1 MFLPASQEREPSMKE
16 TLEEFLARGGVV
28 VKLDPAP
35 QQESKHP
42 VSSTVHSNNIYALD
56 EGALYF
62 AERSPSRKTMTKVK
76 LSKPKKKRAPK
87 LNLSL
92 LPPELVAL
100 VSQAE
105 ETSHEET
112 SQPQVLREGE

>member
-1 MFLPASQEREPSMKE
+1 MKE
-16 TLEEFLARGGVV
+16 TMEQFLARGGVIS
-28 VKLDPAP
+28 KLDPMPTKEHKYA
-35 QQESKHP
+35 
-42 VSSTVHSNNIYALD
+42 VSSTVHFNNIYGLD

-62 AERSPSRKTMTKVK
+62 AEKAPSRKTTTKVK

-92 LPPELVAL
+92 LPPELVVL

-105 ETSHEET
+105 ETTYEEA

>member
-1 MFLPASQEREPSMKE
+1 MKE
-16 TLEEFLARGGVV
+16 TLEQFLARGGVV
-28 VKLDPAP
+28 SKLDPAP
-35 QQESKHP
+35 IKDHKQI
-42 VSSTVHSNNIYALD
+42 VSSTVHSSNIYGLD

-62 AERSPSRKTMTKVK
+62 AEKAPSRKTTTKVK

-100 VSQAE
+100 VGKAE
-105 ETSHEET
+105 ETTYEEA
-112 SQPQVLREGE
+112 SQSQVLREGE